1 METHLFWGF
10 YCFGRPSSQVVWR
23 MVGTV
28 AYIETQNAPDRPSL
42 WFTNAWSWEKIEL
55 EGKLKEADEV
65 RADRL
70 AESELA
76 MIKAAKRRK
85 EPEEIG
91 DEAVVEQ
98 IDEQRDQETHS
109 ENFDPAETLQSL
121 DSREVSVIRAFGRV
135 KAEVRTFSLTESAEA
150 IFLH

>member
-1 METHLFWGF
+1 MKLK
-10 YCFGRPSSQVVWR
+10 
-23 MVGTV
+23 
-28 AYIETQNAPDRPSL
+28 
-42 WFTNAWSWEKIEL
+42 KIEL

-98 IDEQRDQETHS
+98 IDEQRD
-109 ENFDPAETLQSL
+109 
-121 DSREVSVIRAFGRV
+121 
-135 KAEVRTFSLTESAEA
+135 
-150 IFLH
+150 

>member
-1 METHLFWGF
+1 
-10 YCFGRPSSQVVWR
+10 
-23 MVGTV
+23 
-28 AYIETQNAPDRPSL
+28 
-42 WFTNAWSWEKIEL
+42 
-55 EGKLKEADEV
+55 V